1 MNAGPATL
9 QHKLRE
15 FEAYSIKELREMQ
28 IFIECLYMGQDS
40 MADTA
45 LAHIAAIQ
53 AEIELRKSIEPLV
66 MV

>member
-1 MNAGPATL
+1 MDAGPATL
-9 QHKLRE
+9 KHKPRE

-28 IFIECLYMGQDS
+28 IIIKCLYLGQDS

-45 LAHIAAIQ
+45 SAHIAAIQ
-53 AEIELRKSIEPLV
+53 TEIELRESFVPAV